1 MPVSPP
7 NNTKMTDPVHGR
19 NHKEDWGIRMFFS
32 IKIRLALAGIAML
45 HAGANVF
52 AAEGPPSKPVRF
64 IVPFAPGGGTDI
76 AARVYAATLTRQT
89 GQNFV
94 VDNRPGASGAV
105 GVDITAKAPPDGQ
118 TICIISASNT
128 VNSAVNPKLTYDLAR
143 DLQGI
148 SQITS
153 AFFVLVV
160 HQSSPIKSTKDLIAI
175 AKVQPGKLN
184 YGSSGA
190 GGITHLA
197 GELFSNLAAIR
208 MVHIPY
214 RGESAAIADLLG
226 GQTQLQFASPL
237 NAGPH
242 LNSGKL
248 RALGISSGKRNPALA
263 DIPTI
268 AESGLPGY
276 DVSQWYGVI
285 TSAKVSPTQ
294 ISRLSRS
301 FASASKEPEIMQ
313 RLRTDGVDAVSSTPA
328 EFHSHI
334 KAEIGKWAKLV
345 KETNLQLQ

>member
-1 MPVSPP
+1 M
-7 NNTKMTDPVHGR
+7 
-19 NHKEDWGIRMFFS
+19 S
-32 IKIRLALAGIAML
+32 ILFPEKLLVALIGIAIL
-45 HAGANVF
+45 VPGTSANS
-52 AAEGPPSKPVRF
+52 ADGPPGKPIRF
-64 IVPFAPGGGTDI
+64 IVPFAAGGGTDI
-76 AARVYAATLTRQT
+76 AARLYAATLTRQM

-128 VNSAVNPKLTYDLAR
+128 VNSAVNQRLSYDLAK
-143 DLQGI
+143 DLQGV
-148 SQITS
+148 SQVTS
-153 AFFVLVV
+153 AFFILVV
-160 HQSSPIKSTKDLIAI
+160 HQSSSIKSTKDLVTY
-175 AKVQPGKLN
+175 AKTQPGKLN

-197 GELFSNLAAIR
+197 GELFSHLAKIK

-237 NAGPH
+237 NASPH

-248 RALGISSGKRNPALA
+248 RALGISSSKRNPAMA

-268 AESGLPGY
+268 AESGVPGY

-285 TSAKVSPTQ
+285 TSAKVPMAQ
-294 ISRLSRS
+294 VNRLSDA
-301 FASASKEPEIMQ
+301 FATAAKDPEILQ
-313 RLRTDGVDAVSSTPA
+313 RLRTDGVDAVSSKPGA
-328 EFHSHI
+328 FQAHVA
-334 KAEIGKWAKLV
+334 AEISKWAKLV
-345 KETNLQLQ
+345 KESGLQLQ